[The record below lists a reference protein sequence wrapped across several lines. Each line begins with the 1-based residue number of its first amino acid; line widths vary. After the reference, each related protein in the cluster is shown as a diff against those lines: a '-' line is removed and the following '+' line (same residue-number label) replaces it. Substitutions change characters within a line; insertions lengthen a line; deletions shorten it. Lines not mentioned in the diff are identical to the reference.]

1 LVGWL
6 GVDLGL
12 LYPLKVSD
20 PRLMLGI
27 IFPCTV
33 VKLVGFQYPKPNQ

>member
-33 VKLVGFQYPKPNQ
+33 VKLVGLQHPKPNQ